1 MARINQNS
9 KIEKI
14 KYLFVD
20 AKFEYQLP
28 KDTFL
33 NENLYTVTL
42 DDKTINDFSW
52 ITFDS
57 KIKTFTVKKKDS
69 INKSFGC

>member
-9 KIEKI
+9 KIETV
-14 KYLFVD
+14 KYLFVKS
-20 AKFEYQLP
+20 KFEYQLP
-28 KDTFL
+28 KETFL

-42 DDKTINDFSW
+42 DDKSINDFSW
-52 ITFDS
+52 ITFDP
-57 KIKTFTVKKKDS
+57 KIKRFTVKKKDS